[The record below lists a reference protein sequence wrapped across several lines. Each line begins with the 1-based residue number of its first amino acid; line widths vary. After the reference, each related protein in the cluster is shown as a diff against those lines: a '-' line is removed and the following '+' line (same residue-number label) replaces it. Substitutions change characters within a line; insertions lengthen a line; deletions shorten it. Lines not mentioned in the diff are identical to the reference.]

1 MTFGVGFPVL
11 AVTNVNAQF
20 SPLDF
25 DLLRTLAGGPFP
37 GGLAGHVHRA
47 RCAGPAGLLTDWHVD
62 DAQMTFHDKHVP
74 GAVSRATMHGALDIL
89 VPSNTKFHK
98 LDVDIATLDLR
109 TIQYLFAS
117 FPRLQGT
124 VSGTATL
131 DSSWLDT
138 RFHNANLVHH
148 DGNLP
153 ISHFTGDGR
162 VTQAPKFTAFDVT
175 LQAQPLSFTTF
186 AHSYPGLAF
195 RGNFS
200 GPLRIRGTMD
210 DLDVTAN
217 LSGDA
222 GTMVVNGNFDLD
234 TATGYAGRGTAS
246 VADLDVQA
254 LLERNTLPST
264 SLAGRA
270 AFDMHGDSIAN
281 LSGSLNVD
289 LDQSRIEPVDVTGA
303 SGSFTFGDGHMH
315 IDTLNIVSS
324 VAHVA
329 AKGSLGLAPNV
340 VDSLRYAVVIDSL
353 GGLRPWILPRAASD
367 TLPRDTA
374 VRLTERDLELRQL
387 RDSLDGTAHTEG
399 MLVGSIDTLL
409 ARGVIAGDSLFVSG
423 NRVATASASYDLGGL
438 PSDARG
444 TISCARGLADDR
456 DRRDRQHARAAH
468 VGEPLARRRSP

>member
-1 MTFGVGFPVL
+1 M
-11 AVTNVNAQF
+11 
-20 SPLDF
+20 
-25 DLLRTLAGGPFP
+25 
-37 GGLAGHVHRA
+37 
-47 RCAGPAGLLTDWHVD
+47 
-62 DAQMTFHDKHVP
+62 
-74 GAVSRATMHGALDIL
+74 
-89 VPSNTKFHK
+89 
-98 LDVDIATLDLR
+98 
-109 TIQYLFAS
+109 
-117 FPRLQGT
+117 
-124 VSGTATL
+124 
-131 DSSWLDT
+131 
-138 RFHNANLVHH
+138 
-148 DGNLP
+148 
-153 ISHFTGDGR
+153 
-162 VTQAPKFTAFDVT
+162 T

-186 AHSYPGLAF
+186 ARSYPGLAF

-281 LSGSLNVD
+281 LSGSLNID

-303 SGSFTFGDGHMH
+303 TGSFTFGDGHMH

-329 AKGSLGLAPNV
+329 AKGALGLAPNV

-374 VRLTERDLELRQL
+374 VQLTERDLELRQL

-399 MLVGSIDTLL
+399 MLIGSIDTLL

-423 NRVATASASYDLGGL
+423 NRVATRERDL
-438 PSDARG
+438 R
-444 TISCARGLADDR
+444 RWADC
-456 DRRDRQHARAAH
+456 
-468 VGEPLARRRSP
+468 PT